1 MRRLARLSTIR
12 HPPHMTHIDTRFT
25 HARPLVQKFF
35 QWFSRAA
42 TLSLAVI
49 FLVPGVQA
57 QDEVLQYAGGEQDI
71 ETLRVV
77 TDTSFTAGLVD
88 NLAGSFVEVEAV
100 VDGEESPLGYSLD
113 EDDRERIAS
122 ADLVVYQGLGLM
134 PEFIQAAEARDK
146 ADRVVLT
153 DRIPE
158 FRLLKTEDGV
168 NPHTYHDP
176 SLLQY
181 SVDHLTVQLKE
192 RLKAVAGEIEGNR
205 LRVNIEL
212 QSLNRETEGLL
223 EDLSRT
229 ERVLVTD
236 NDVFAYFAEAY
247 HFELLDVTDEKQSE
261 KAIELI
267 ARSQTPHVFPVAG
280 TGGGAL
286 EEWLE
291 ANRGSAIPESVSLAS
306 PLTGLWLAESNL
318 PTGTYIGLFRE
329 NVSEIILGLKPLP
342 AAGGGAP
349 TE

>member
-1 MRRLARLSTIR
+1 MQIF
-12 HPPHMTHIDTRFT
+12 TRW
-25 HARPLVQKFF
+25 L
-35 QWFSRAA
+35 SRAA
-42 TLSLAVI
+42 TLSLAVVL
-49 FLVPGVQA
+49 LVPAVQA
-57 QDEVLQYAGGEQDI
+57 QDEVLQYAGGERDV

-77 TDTSFTAGLVD
+77 TDTSFSAGLVD
-88 NLAGSFVEVEAV
+88 NIAGSFVEVEAV
-100 VDGEESPLGYSLD
+100 VDGEESPLNYALD
-113 EDDRERIAS
+113 EADRERIAS

-134 PEFIQAAEARDK
+134 PGFIEVAETRDA

-158 FRLLKTEDGV
+158 FRLLETEDGV

-181 SVDHLTVQLKE
+181 AVDHLTIQLKE
-192 RLKAVAGEIEGNR
+192 RLEAVAGEIEGNR

-236 NDVFAYFAEAY
+236 NDVFAYFAKAY
-247 HFELLDVTDEKQSE
+247 HFELLDVTDEQQSE
-261 KAIELI
+261 QAIEMI
-267 ARSQTPHVFPVAG
+267 ARNQTPHVFPVAG
-280 TGGGAL
+280 AGGGAL

-291 ANRGSAIPESVSLAS
+291 AKRGSAIAESVSLA
-306 PLTGLWLAESNL
+306 PALTGLWLAESNL

-342 AAGGGAP
+342 AAGAEAP
-349 TE
+349 AE